1 LWREDRRAASALLA
15 RALEL
20 TRPLRLDVLLEADL
34 AETSFVDDPR
44 QAVLLLEHAA
54 ERAAAV
60 GDASGEAFARAMAAY
75 HGFNMGE
82 GRVAELEA
90 LALTAL
96 PLLEGDGDHAAL
108 VHVWNALGIVVANN
122 RGRWAE
128 HARAS
133 ERAIEHSR
141 LAGQQRSGLF
151 FIQLALVL
159 GATPADEALDRLDRL
174 LPESPDGY
182 SLINRAWLLAML
194 DRFDEAVPLAREA
207 NARLRDLDGRRF
219 GESRLAE
226 IALYIGDYDAAAGHL
241 HELCDWLEEQGL
253 LGYLCTF
260 ASDLG
265 RVLCSL
271 GRFDEAE
278 PLARRGRE
286 LAEKGDATAQASWRR
301 TQALVH
307 VHCGAYAEAERLARE
322 AVEIMEQTDGLN
334 FQGNA
339 LCDLAEVL
347 LAAGRDEE
355 AAAALVDALG
365 RYERKHNLPMARRVR
380 ERLAGL
386 QAAIRPV

>member
-1 LWREDRRAASALLA
+1 
-15 RALEL
+15 
-20 TRPLRLDVLLEADL
+20 
-34 AETSFVDDPR
+34 
-44 QAVLLLEHAA
+44 
-54 ERAAAV
+54 
-60 GDASGEAFARAMAAY
+60 
-75 HGFNMGE
+75 
-82 GRVAELEA
+82 
-90 LALTAL
+90 
-96 PLLEGDGDHAAL
+96 
-108 VHVWNALGIVVANN
+108 
-122 RGRWAE
+122 
-128 HARAS
+128 
-133 ERAIEHSR
+133 
-141 LAGQQRSGLF
+141 
-151 FIQLALVL
+151 
-159 GATPADEALDRLDRL
+159 
-174 LPESPDGY
+174 
-182 SLINRAWLLAML
+182 
-194 DRFDEAVPLAREA
+194 
-207 NARLRDLDGRRF
+207 DGRRF

-380 ERLAGL
+380 ER
-386 QAAIRPV
+386 